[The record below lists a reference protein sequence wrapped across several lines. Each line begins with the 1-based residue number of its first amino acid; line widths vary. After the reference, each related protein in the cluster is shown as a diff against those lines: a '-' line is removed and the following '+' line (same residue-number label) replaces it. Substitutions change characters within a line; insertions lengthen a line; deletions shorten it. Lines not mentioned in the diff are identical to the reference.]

1 MKKILLFV
9 FLASLVSCSNQPQ
22 KVTEAQPKKIK
33 IAIIVNAIAP
43 FWNPMIVGMERAA
56 KEFNVEAN
64 WKGPQNAQVAEQ
76 KRLIEEAVA
85 QGVDGI
91 SISVIDAKAIGPV
104 LDEVAK
110 KGILVITIDSDAPDS
125 ARKVYIGTKNYN
137 AGMELGKKA
146 LEIIKGKKG
155 KVIAFVGRL
164 EAQNAQ
170 ERLQGFKD
178 ATKGVLDVETVL
190 EDQTDKTKARRNV
203 EDAIQAHPEVNMFVG
218 LWSYN
223 GPAIAAA
230 VKEAKKHNKIKVVCF
245 DAEPITL
252 QYLKT
257 GDIDVTVA
265 QKPYQFGYLS
275 VKILHDMLTMGVDST
290 LAGLPTDRII
300 DTGVEIVTPANL
312 GDYIKELEQLGIK
325 SS

>member
-1 MKKILLFV
+1 MKKILLLV
-9 FLASLVSCSNQPQ
+9 LLASLVSCGTPT
-22 KVTEAQPKKIK
+22 KKKIK
-33 IAIIVNAIAP
+33 IAIITNAIAP

-56 KEFNVEAN
+56 KEFDVEAN

-76 KRLIEEAVA
+76 KKLIEEAVA

-91 SISVIDAKAIGPV
+91 SISPIDSKAIGPV
-104 LDEVAK
+104 LDEISK
-110 KGILVITIDSDAPDS
+110 KGIIVITMDSDAPDS

-137 AGMELGKKA
+137 AGIEAGKQA
-146 LEIIKGKKG
+146 LEIMKGKKG
-155 KVIAFVGRL
+155 KVIAFVGRM

-178 ATKGVLDVETVL
+178 ATKDALEVVTVL

-203 EDAIQAHPEVNMFVG
+203 EDAIQAHPEVNMFLG

-230 VKEAKKHNKIKVVCF
+230 VKEAKKHDKIKVLCF

-252 QYLKT
+252 QYLKSD
-257 GDIDVTVA
+257 DIDATIV

-275 VKILHDMLTMGVDST
+275 VKILHDMVTLGVDST
-290 LAGLPTDRII
+290 LAGLPHDRFL
-300 DTGVEIVTPANL
+300 N
-312 GDYIKELEQLGIK
+312 
-325 SS
+325 SSR

>member
-1 MKKILLFV
+1 MRKWLLISLILIT
-9 FLASLVSCSNQPQ
+9 SCTQVP
-22 KVTEAQPKKIK
+22 EKKIK
-33 IAIIVNAIAP
+33 IAIITNAIAP

-56 KEFNVEAN
+56 KELDVEAN
-64 WKGPQNAQVAEQ
+64 WKGPEKAQVAEQ

-91 SISVIDAKAIGPV
+91 SISPIDSKAIGPV
-104 LDEVAK
+104 LDEISK
-110 KGILVITIDSDAPDS
+110 KGIIVITMDSDAPDS

-137 AGMELGKKA
+137 AGIEAGKQA
-146 LEIIKGKKG
+146 VAIMQGKKG
-155 KVIAFVGRL
+155 KVIAFVGRM

-178 ATKGVLDVETVL
+178 ATKSQLEVVTVL

-203 EDAIQAHPEVNMFVG
+203 EDAIQAHPEVNLLLG

-230 VKEAKKHNKIKVVCF
+230 VKEAKKHDKIKVVCF

-257 GDIDVTVA
+257 GDIDATIV
-265 QKPYQFGYLS
+265 QKPYEFGYQS
-275 VKILHDMLTMGVDST
+275 VKVLHDMVKFGVEST
-290 LAGLPTDRII
+290 LSQLPKDRII
-300 DTGVEIVTPANL
+300 DTGVEVVTPTTL
-312 GDYIKELEQLGIK
+312 ESYQKELEKMGIK